1 MSFVKKY
8 APKTLNDVVL
18 EQSIKSTLDS
28 YILGGNET
36 PLILH
41 GTNGL
46 GKTSIAALL
55 PSAMEGG
62 IVIHPL
68 NGPTDTFNTVDDVIS
83 FFGNKYAFSLCTFS
97 GGNRD
102 YFVLDEVYFKK
113 NVVFEFRKYMEKYQ
127 NVVQFIFTTNSYMK
141 IDKGIRDRCIDI
153 ELKPANAQDWLS
165 RVQQIL
171 QAENVT
177 ISNSTVMNVITA
189 QLAIDSSNR
198 QLLNK
203 IEALVWQYKT
213 KSKVN
218 SITGISPFSPVAPIT
233 VTAPKLRPINTIST
247 AAPVVPFTQSS
258 SKK

>member
-8 APKTLNDVVL
+8 APTALNDVVL
-18 EQSIKSTLDS
+18 EQSVKSTLDS
-28 YILGGNET
+28 YVRGGNKT

-46 GKTSIAALL
+46 GKTSIAELL

-68 NGPTDTFNTVDDVIS
+68 NGPTDIFDTVKDVID

-102 YFVLDEVYFKK
+102 CFVLDEVYFTKRVALK
-113 NVVFEFRKYMEKYQ
+113 FRDYMDEYQ
-127 NVVQFIFTTNSYMK
+127 DVVQFIFTTNSYMK

-153 ELKPANAQDWLS
+153 ELKPANAQDWLP

-218 SITGISPFSPVAPIT
+218 SITGISPFSLVAPIT

-247 AAPVVPFTQSS
+247 AAPVVPFVQSS
-258 SKK
+258 STK

>member
-18 EQSIKSTLDS
+18 EQSVKSKLDS
-28 YILGGNET
+28 YVRGGNRT

-68 NGPTDTFNTVDDVIS
+68 NSAKDTFNTVDDVIN
-83 FFGNKYAFSLCTFS
+83 FFGNKYAFSLSTFS

-102 YFVLDEVYFKK
+102 YFVLNEVYFTERVALK
-113 NVVFEFRKYMEKYQ
+113 FRDYIEDYED
-127 NVVQFIFTTNSYMK
+127 VVQFIFTTNSYMK
-141 IDKGIRDRCIDI
+141 IDKGIRDRCDNIQMM
-153 ELKPANAQDWLS
+153 PATPQDWLP

-171 QAENVT
+171 QAESLT
-177 ISNSTVMNVITA
+177 ISDATALGLITT
-189 QLAIDSSNR
+189 QLASDPSNR

-203 IEALVWQYKT
+203 IEAVVWGFKRQNLNR
-213 KSKVN
+213 S
-218 SITGISPFSPVAPIT
+218 S
-233 VTAPKLRPINTIST
+233 
-247 AAPVVPFTQSS
+247 AAWV
-258 SKK
+258 

>member
-8 APKTLNDVVL
+8 VPKTLNDVVL
-18 EQSIKSTLDS
+18 EQSVKSKLDS
-28 YILGGNET
+28 YVRGGNRT

-68 NGPTDTFNTVDDVIS
+68 NSAKDTFNTVDDVIN
-83 FFGNKYAFSLCTFS
+83 FFGNKYAFSLSTFS

-102 YFVLDEVYFKK
+102 YFVLNEVYFTERVALK
-113 NVVFEFRKYMEKYQ
+113 FRDYIEDYED
-127 NVVQFIFTTNSYMK
+127 VVQFIFTTNSYMK
-141 IDKGIRDRCIDI
+141 IDKGIRDRCDDI
-153 ELKPANAQDWLS
+153 ELKPSNPKDWLP

-171 QAENVT
+171 QAENVR
-177 ISNSTVMNVITA
+177 ISMPTVLKIITS
-189 QLAIDSSNR
+189 QLASDSSNR

-203 IEALVWQYKT
+203 IEAVVWEYKSRST
-213 KSKVN
+213 VN
-218 SITGISPFSPVAPIT
+218 SITGTSPFSPVAPIT
-233 VTAPKLRPINTIST
+233 FTAPKLRSINTIST
-247 AAPVVPFTQSS
+247 AVPLVPFIQSNQI
-258 SKK
+258 K

>member
-8 APKTLNDVVL
+8 APKTLNDIVL
-18 EQSIKSTLDS
+18 EQSVKSKLDS
-28 YILGGNET
+28 YVRGGKKT

-46 GKTSIAALL
+46 GKTSIAELL

-68 NGPTDTFNTVDDVIS
+68 NSPTDTFDTVKDVIS
-83 FFGNKYAFSLCTFS
+83 FFGNKYALNLCTFS

-102 YFVLDEVYFKK
+102 YFVLNEVYFTKRVALK
-113 NVVFEFRKYMEKYQ
+113 LRDYIEDYED
-127 NVVQFIFTTNSYMK
+127 VVQFIFTTNSYMK
-141 IDKGIRDRCIDI
+141 IDKGIRDRCDDI
-153 ELKPANAQDWLS
+153 ELKPSNPKDWLP

-177 ISNSTVMNVITA
+177 ISMPTVLKTITS
-189 QLAIDSSNR
+189 QLASDSSNR

-203 IEALVWQYKT
+203 IEAVVWEYKSRST
-213 KSKVN
+213 VN

-233 VTAPKLRPINTIST
+233 VTAPINTVT
-247 AAPVVPFTQSS
+247 TVAPVLPFIQLHQT
-258 SKK
+258 K

>member
-8 APKTLNDVVL
+8 APKTLNEVVL

-127 NVVQFIFTTNSYMK
+127 DVVQFIFTTNSYMK

>member
-18 EQSIKSTLDS
+18 EQSVKSKLDS
-28 YILGGNET
+28 YVRGGNKT

-46 GKTSIAALL
+46 GKTSIAELL

-62 IVIHPL
+62 IAIHPL
-68 NGPTDTFNTVDDVIS
+68 NGPTDTFDTVKDVIS
-83 FFGNKYAFSLCTFS
+83 FFGNKYAFSLSTFS

-102 YFVLDEVYFKK
+102 YFVLNEVYFTERVALK
-113 NVVFEFRKYMEKYQ
+113 FRDYIEEYED
-127 NVVQFIFTTNSYMK
+127 VVQFIFTTNSYMK
-141 IDKGIRDRCIDI
+141 IDKGIRDRCDDI
-153 ELKPANAQDWLS
+153 ELKPSKPQDWLP

-171 QAENVT
+171 QAENVRISDASVMST
-177 ISNSTVMNVITA
+177 ITS

-203 IEALVWQYKT
+203 IEAVVWGYKSQ
-213 KSKVN
+213 SKVN
-218 SITGISPFSPVAPIT
+218 PITGISPFLPVAPIT
-233 VTAPKLRPINTIST
+233 VNAPKLTPLSVVST
-247 AAPVVPFTQSS
+247 TAPVVPFVQSS
-258 SKK
+258 STN